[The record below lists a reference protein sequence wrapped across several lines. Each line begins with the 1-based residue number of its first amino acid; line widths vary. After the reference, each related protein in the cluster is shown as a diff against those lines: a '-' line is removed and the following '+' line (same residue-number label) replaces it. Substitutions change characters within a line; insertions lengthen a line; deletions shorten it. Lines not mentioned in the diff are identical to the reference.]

1 MYDVV
6 LLDIIMP
13 NMDGDVAAKE
23 IRDLGFGGALIAVT
37 NSTVLEDHDR
47 FLRAGGNKV
56 IYLSTCLYDVISSL
70 FSPIS
75 FCCLS

>member
-13 NMDGDVAAKE
+13 KMDGDIAAKE
-23 IRDLGFGGALIAVT
+23 IRDLGFGGALIAMT
-37 NSTVLEDHDR
+37 GSTHPDDHDR

-56 IYLSTCLYDVISSL
+56 A
-70 FSPIS
+70 
-75 FCCLS
+75 